1 MDLTPRAAKQ
11 GVTGA
16 DSDDAAG
23 GRSSA
28 GPTRDRR
35 KMMSIALLVVVLA
48 GGALVVTKFLTN
60 SLDYYCNVDE
70 VGHKSGCEAGRS
82 LRIQGV
88 VEQHSV
94 KTSKGV
100 TSFDMTFNK
109 VTVGVVYDGEPGG
122 LFMECIPVVVKG
134 VMRNGTFEGKDIEVK
149 HSNEYNE
156 KNKGRIAESETES
169 AACTQKA

>member
-1 MDLTPRAAKQ
+1 MDLTPRAPKQ
-11 GVTGA
+11 GVTATDSA
-16 DSDDAAG
+16 DG
-23 GRSSA
+23 GGSSA
-28 GPTRDRR
+28 RPGRDRR

-70 VGHKSGCEAGRS
+70 VGRKSGCEAGRS

-94 KTSKGV
+94 KTSKGI
-100 TSFDMTFNK
+100 TTFDMTFNE
-109 VTVGVVYDGEPGG
+109 VTVEVVYDGEPGG
-122 LFMECIPVVVKG
+122 LFQECIPVVVKG

-149 HSNEYNE
+149 HSNEYND
-156 KNKGRIAESETES
+156 KNQDRIAKSENESV
-169 AACTQKA
+169 ACTQKA